1 MDNPQQSF
9 NAAYAKLVAQV
20 ADGDPSDPATMN
32 AAKILKTFSESTV
45 PPTAAQTP
53 TTPTTRWQKIRAQ
66 VGGVLDNETTRTVIK
81 ALGAFG
87 GVAYVTRATVKRD
100 HVLERTAL
108 AQANQRP
115 PYN

>member
-1 MDNPQQSF
+1 MDNPHALH
-9 NAAYAKLVAQV
+9 NEVYAVLAARVR
-20 ADGDPSDPATMN
+20 DGDPSDPATMA
-32 AAKILKTFSESTV
+32 AAKILKTFSESTI
-45 PPTAAQTP
+45 PPTANPTH
-53 TTPTTRWQKIRAQ
+53 TTPITRWQKIRAN
-66 VGGVLDNETTRTVIK
+66 VGGVIDNETTRTIIK

-87 GVAYVTRATVKRD
+87 GVAYVTHATIKRD